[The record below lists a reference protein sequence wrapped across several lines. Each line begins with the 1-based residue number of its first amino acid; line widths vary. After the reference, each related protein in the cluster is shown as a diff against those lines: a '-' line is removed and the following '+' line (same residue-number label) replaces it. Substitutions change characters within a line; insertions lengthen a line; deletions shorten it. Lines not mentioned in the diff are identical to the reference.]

1 MSQYETTIDPT
12 VSNTSHNQVM
22 SLVPRGSTVLDVGCA
37 TGYLAEALT
46 ARGCAVDGIEYDA
59 SAAEKA
65 RPHLGHLVVGDLVTM
80 DLARELGD
88 RRYDVIV
95 CADILEH
102 LPDPVDVL
110 RRLVTLLRPGGAVVI
125 SIPNVAHGSLRLALL
140 QGRWTYTET
149 GLLDR
154 THIRFVTRQSLHELL
169 TEAGVVAVDVRTTWR
184 DTLDSDV
191 YVDTADLPDGV
202 VDWVRQ
208 QPDSGT
214 YQFIV
219 RAVPDDGE
227 GALRRAIDERDAL
240 RAELRRVREDEARSR
255 AERERAQASLLQIQ
269 ATRSWRLLS
278 GPRAVYARVVG
289 RRGTR

>member
-1 MSQYETTIDPT
+1 MSQYDTTIDPT

-46 ARGCAVDGIEYDA
+46 ARGCVVDGIEYDE

-65 RPHLGHLVVGDLVTM
+65 RPHLDRLVVGDLVT
-80 DLARELGD
+80 LELGRELGD
-88 RRYDVIV
+88 RSYDVIV

-102 LPDPVDVL
+102 MPDPADVL
-110 RRLVTLLRPGGAVVI
+110 RRLAMLLRPGGSVVI

-140 QGRWTYTET
+140 QGRWRYTET

-169 TEAGVVAVDVRTTWR
+169 AESGLVAVDVRTTWR

-191 YVDTADLPDGV
+191 YVDPADLPDGV
-202 VDWVRQ
+202 VDWVRK

-219 RAVPDDGE
+219 RAVPDDAE
-227 GALRRAIDERDAL
+227 GALRRAVEERDAL
-240 RAELRRVREDEARSR
+240 RSELERARQEEARSR
-255 AERERAQASLLQIQ
+255 ADRERAQDSLRQIQ

-289 RRGTR
+289 RRGAR

>member
-1 MSQYETTIDPT
+1 MSQYDTTLDPT

-37 TGYLAEALT
+37 TGYLAEALV
-46 ARGCAVDGIEYDA
+46 ARGCVVSGIEYDA
-59 SAAEKA
+59 EAAEKA
-65 RPHLGHLVVGDLVTM
+65 RPHLDHLVVGDLVTM
-80 DLARELGD
+80 DLAREFGD

-102 LPDPVDVL
+102 LPDPVDAL
-110 RRLVTLLRPGGAVVI
+110 RRLVTLLRPGGSVVI

-140 QGRWTYTET
+140 QGRWRYTET

-154 THIRFVTRQSLHELL
+154 THIRFVTRTTLLELL
-169 TEAGVVAVDVRTTWR
+169 AEAGVVAVEVRTTWR
-184 DTLDSDV
+184 DVLDSDV
-191 YVDTADLPDGV
+191 SVDTTDLPAGV

-227 GALRRAIDERDAL
+227 GALRRAVDERDAL
-240 RAELRRVREDEARSR
+240 RAELERARRE
-255 AERERAQASLLQIQ
+255 AERSASEREAAEESLRRIQ
-269 ATRSWRLLS
+269 ATRSWRLLRA
-278 GPRAVYARVVG
+278 PRALYGRVA
-289 RRGTR
+289 RRGGSR